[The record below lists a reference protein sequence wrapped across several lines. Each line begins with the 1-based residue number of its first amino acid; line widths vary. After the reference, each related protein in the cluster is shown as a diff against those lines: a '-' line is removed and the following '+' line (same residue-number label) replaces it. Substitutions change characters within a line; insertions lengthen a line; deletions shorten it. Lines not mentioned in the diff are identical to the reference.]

1 MSTQQFLVRL
11 PEEVAARLKAVVPAR
26 QRNKFVTE
34 LVASAVAHH
43 EAKLAK
49 IADTVTNEEK
59 RNPKIAQ
66 ETRDWEATIGDG
78 IEEENGT
85 HEKPRAR

>member
-1 MSTQQFLVRL
+1 MSTQQFLIRL

-34 LVASAVAHH
+34 LVATAVAHH

-49 IADTVTNEEK
+49 IADAVTNEEK
-59 RNPKIAQ
+59 RNPTIAQ
-66 ETRDWEATIGDG
+66 ETRDWEATVGDG
-78 IEEENGT
+78 LEEKHGA
-85 HEKPRAR
+85 HAKPKTR